1 MRCFVRH
8 RLCHENRKERAEK
21 WGFEGAAIELVAAR
35 ENAVYR
41 IESAGQTYA
50 LRLHRQGYR
59 SDAELMSELDW
70 MSEVSRNGVSVPM
83 PLPSL
88 AGAKLVLV
96 DGVQVD
102 VLSWLTGTTLDHMLP
117 EMSAR
122 RRQQTFHQLGIQ
134 MAELHRISDAW
145 HGAAA
150 CDRPNWDRDGLVG
163 PAPLWDR
170 FWENP
175 KLTVEQKK
183 LLIAFRDNAR
193 RDLDKHDAT
202 QDFGLIH
209 ADLVSQNVM
218 VDDDVLHLI
227 DFDDGG
233 FGYRLFEV
241 ATAFYPHRNSADF
254 DTLKTS
260 LAAGYHSIRPLNMS
274 GLDLFLALRAMTYVG
289 WNIARL
295 DEDPSGERNARH
307 ITSATQLAAAYLK
320 T

>member
-1 MRCFVRH
+1 
-8 RLCHENRKERAEK
+8 
-21 WGFEGAAIELVAAR
+21 
-35 ENAVYR
+35 
-41 IESAGQTYA
+41 
-50 LRLHRQGYR
+50 
-59 SDAELMSELDW
+59 
-70 MSEVSRNGVSVPM
+70 
-83 PLPSL
+83 
-88 AGAKLVLV
+88 
-96 DGVQVD
+96 
-102 VLSWLTGTTLDHMLP
+102 
-117 EMSAR
+117 
-122 RRQQTFHQLGIQ
+122 
-134 MAELHRISDAW
+134 
-145 HGAAA
+145 
-150 CDRPNWDRDGLVG
+150 
-163 PAPLWDR
+163 
-170 FWENP
+170 
-175 KLTVEQKK
+175 
-183 LLIAFRDNAR
+183 
-193 RDLDKHDAT
+193 
-202 QDFGLIH
+202 
-209 ADLVSQNVM
+209 M